1 MLFSKTIDLGLKI
14 CLVIVTASIL
24 LTACTDEDE
33 GDEVYTI
40 SGLVTAADSS
50 MVDSDVNDPQAPYL
64 ANDSFSTAQRVGNPL
79 NLAGYVN
86 GVSSGE
92 EGRSFL
98 SGDRDDIFRV
108 DLFAGQRVTLTI
120 SDSSSDN
127 DLDLIIYDLQ
137 GQMVDESLGTT
148 ATEQVVVTDAGHYYI
163 QVHAYAGASN
173 YTLNIGVNEFVSQGG
188 FSIKSAF
195 VEGEAVIALKEVSAD
210 SDVVMK
216 KYGLKKQQA
225 AESGIQLWQ
234 LPKEPSARLS
244 SLKSLGIQS
253 TGIGALG
260 LTPLQQRKRETL
272 YMIKALAKDPRVAF
286 VEPNYI
292 YQSTAVVNDEYYNR
306 QWHYP
311 LINLDRAW
319 DLLPG
324 THPAIVAVIDSGTLP
339 NHPDLAGQELVLGYD
354 FVSDRQNSG
363 DGDGRDADP
372 TDEHGGDPYYVF
384 HGAHVAGTVAANS
397 NNGLGVAG
405 VAGRWPVKLMS
416 LRVLGSLGGTSYD
429 ITQAIYYAAGL
440 PNASGIQLAD
450 RDVASVI
457 NMSLGGVSRSEAVA
471 TAVAAAI
478 EKGIVV
484 VAAAGND
491 GSSTPMYPASLAGV
505 ISVSAVGADKQ
516 LTSYSNHGAYIDI
529 SAPGGDTDADFNR
542 DGVPDGIL
550 STAGEAVAG
559 SVAYDYAYLQGT
571 SMASPHVAG
580 VVALMKTI
588 YPAMTSSLFEA
599 WLQAGRLT
607 ADLGSAGRDDA
618 FGYGLIDA
626 YKAVLEAKEAVGG
639 SQQPLLYSNP
649 RSIDFGLAGERLL
662 FAVSNLGGGSPT
674 ISSPSSSES
683 WLSVDCERDAA
694 QLCTTDGQGLGRYV
708 ATIDRSLLA
717 EDARYSATITF
728 VSNIEGG
735 LYTLPVT
742 VQRLT
747 STMVADA
754 GYLYVALFEQ
764 GSNLSRYSLAVAA
777 VDGQYHYQFEG
788 VEPGNYEILA
798 GSDAD
803 NDRSICDRGESCGG
817 YPFYGDIELLKVDRS
832 RGNVDFSVGIGLR
845 LFATNKG
852 FVGES
857 FQQKE
862 VLKRWRL
869 ND

>member
-1 MLFSKTIDLGLKI
+1 MLFSKVAGLGLKI
-14 CLVIVTASIL
+14 CLAIVTASML
-24 LTACTDEDE
+24 LTACTDDD
-33 GDEVYTI
+33 DEVYTVSGVI
-40 SGLVTAADSS
+40 SAADSS

-64 ANDSFSTAQRVGNPL
+64 ANDSFSMAQLVGNPL

-86 GVSSGE
+86 GAGSGA

-98 SGDRDDIFRV
+98 SGDRDDVFRV
-108 DLFAGQRVTLTI
+108 DLIAGQQVTLTI
-120 SDSSSDN
+120 SDWSSNNN

-137 GQMVDESLGTT
+137 EQVVDESLGTT
-148 ATEQVVVTDAGHYYI
+148 ATEQVIVTDAGHYYI

-173 YTLNIGVNEFVSQGG
+173 YTLNIGVNEFASQGG
-188 FSIKSAF
+188 FSTNSAF
-195 VEGEAVIALKEVSAD
+195 VEGEAVIALKEASAD
-210 SDVVMK
+210 SRAVMN
-216 KYGLKKQQA
+216 KYGLKRQQA
-225 AESGIQLWQ
+225 AESSIQLWH

-244 SLKSLGIQS
+244 SLKSLGVQS
-253 TGIGALG
+253 APMGALG

-292 YQSTAVVNDEYYNR
+292 YQPTAVVDDEYYNR

-339 NHPDLAGQELVLGYD
+339 NHPDLAGQELASGYD
-354 FVSDRQNSG
+354 FVSDLQNSG

-397 NNGLGVAG
+397 NNGQGVAG
-405 VAGRWPVKLMS
+405 VAGTWPVKLMS
-416 LRVLGSLGGTSYD
+416 LRVLGSLGGSSYD

-450 RDVASVI
+450 QDVASVI
-457 NMSLGGVSRSEAVA
+457 NMSLGGVSRSDAVA

-478 EKGIVV
+478 DKGIVV

-491 GSSTPMYPASLAGV
+491 GSSTPMYPASLTGV

-516 LTSYSNHGAYIDI
+516 LTSYSNHGSYIDI
-529 SAPGGDTDADFNR
+529 AAPGGDTDADFNR

-550 STAGEAVAG
+550 STAGEVVAG
-559 SVAYDYAYLQGT
+559 SVAHGYAYLQGT

-580 VVALMKTI
+580 VAALMKTI
-588 YPAMTSSLFEA
+588 YPAMTNSIFEA

-607 ADLGSAGRDDA
+607 TDLGSPGRDDA

-626 YKAVLEAKEAVGG
+626 YKAVLEAKEAAGG
-639 SQQPLLYSNP
+639 NQLPLLYSTP
-649 RSIDFGLAGERLL
+649 RSIDFGLVDEWLL
-662 FAVSNLGGGSPT
+662 FDVSNLGGGSPA
-674 ISSPSSSES
+674 ISSPSSSEA
-683 WLSVDCERDAA
+683 WLSVDCERDSA
-694 QLCTTDGQGLGRYV
+694 QQCTTDAQGLGRYV
-708 ATIDRSLLA
+708 ATIDRSLLT
-717 EDARYSATITF
+717 EDANYSATITF
-728 VSNIEGG
+728 VSNVGSG

-764 GSNLSRYSLAVAA
+764 DSNLSRYSMAVAA
-777 VDGQYHYQFEG
+777 VDGQYHYRFEG
-788 VEPGNYEILA
+788 VKSGSYEILA
-798 GSDAD
+798 GSDGD
-803 NDRSICDRGESCGG
+803 NDYSICDRGESCGG
-817 YPFYGDIELLKVDRS
+817 YPFYGAIELLKVDRP
-832 RGNVDFSVGIGLR
+832 RVNVDFSVGIGLR
-845 LFATNKG
+845 LSVTNKG
-852 FVGES
+852 FFGEGLE
-857 FQQKE
+857 QKE
-862 VLKRWRL
+862 ALKRWRL
-869 ND
+869 SD